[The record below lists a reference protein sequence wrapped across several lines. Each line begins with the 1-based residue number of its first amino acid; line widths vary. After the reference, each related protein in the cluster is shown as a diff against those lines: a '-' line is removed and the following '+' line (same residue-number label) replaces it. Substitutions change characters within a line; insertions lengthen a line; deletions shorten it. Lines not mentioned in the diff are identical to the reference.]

1 MQGLIRSALNL
12 IGEITQK
19 FSETRFL
26 FDRQFIRAIPNAP
39 DLQPQRAEMMPI
51 VSAERIAALAIDGA
65 NHPML
70 DSLTEEQ
77 AHRIFLVLVR
87 PPPAQRENLESLE
100 QAVPPLASF
109 QSPSQPP

>member
-1 MQGLIRSALNL
+1 MQSLMRSALDL

-19 FSETRFL
+19 FSETKFL
-26 FDRQFIRAIPNAP
+26 FDRQLIRAIPNAP

-51 VSAERIAALAIDGA
+51 VSAERIMAAAVDGA
-65 NHPML
+65 SHPML

-77 AHRIFLVLVR
+77 AHPIFLVR

-100 QAVPPLASF
+100 QAIPPLASF